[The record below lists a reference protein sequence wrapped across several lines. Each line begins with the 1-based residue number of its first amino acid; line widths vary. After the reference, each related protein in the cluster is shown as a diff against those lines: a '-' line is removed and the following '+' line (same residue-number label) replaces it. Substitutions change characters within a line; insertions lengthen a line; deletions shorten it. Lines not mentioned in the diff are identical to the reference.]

1 MSTASSVAQFMAVL
15 SCGVNPNLMSRN
27 GGVNPSV
34 DFQSLMN
41 GGQIDPSSLM
51 QGQGK
56 GGSAN
61 LMAFLKAVNL
71 NNMPA
76 AQEALARMQQYL
88 TEGEALNGASIWQF
102 LRQQASLGG
111 ENAIV
116 LNLSEKG
123 IPQDVIDELK
133 AMFGANDLIT
143 ILRDPKLNAQLDNAL
158 KDADIETIDT
168 PQLASVI
175 DTILNQNKGDID
187 NTITFKIDPD
197 MSMEKAL
204 EVLLRDGYAEEL
216 AAMNVQFVTLVQNQN
231 QPQSV
236 TLTFVQQKLA
246 DSQGI
251 SNAAQQAAN
260 VAASTAPLPLT
271 KTRNIMESGNTNPM
285 INKDQSLPTPAGL
298 ERAMQ
303 SAAPHANANAVQSI
317 AERLAGIIGSQSQ
330 GNGQSPAAEL
340 AALMTS
346 VDGEMLVDASGDF
359 VMPFEAG
366 FKTASHAANA
376 ITAQNNAAQSHPT
389 TQMLAMSLTKMASK
403 AANGQDSQTYRLQ
416 LDPPEMGRIDI
427 EMDVIEKTGHLKAV
441 ITAEKPEALG
451 LLQRDMHVLLKAM
464 QDAGFEGM
472 SQNDLAFNLSQGN
485 ENMADNNGHGK
496 GFGGQGGEHSDANAD
511 LETASVMIEGE
522 MSLIIDPVT
531 GQRHVNMM
539 V

>member
-15 SCGVNPNLMSRN
+15 SGGVNPNLMSRN

-76 AQEALARMQQYL
+76 AQEALARMQQSL

-317 AERLAGIIGSQSQ
+317 ADRLAGIIGSQSQ
-330 GNGQSPAAEL
+330 GNGQSPAAEF

-366 FKTASHAANA
+366 FKTASQAANA